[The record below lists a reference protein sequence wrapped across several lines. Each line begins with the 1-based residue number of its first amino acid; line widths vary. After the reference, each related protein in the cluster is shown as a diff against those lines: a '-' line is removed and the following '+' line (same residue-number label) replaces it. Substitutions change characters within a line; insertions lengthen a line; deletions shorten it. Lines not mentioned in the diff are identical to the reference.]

1 MKLINKKIGYWLITC
16 CAIFLFNCAG
26 QLVHSE
32 SWVETKDLF
41 NVKLN
46 MTSAEVI
53 QQLGEPLFVESFNDV
68 EEEMVSIKF
77 YYNFRTKEYSKEML
91 EQSKATTLNAE
102 NAWGRTTNIQFT
114 FVDDRL
120 IGWEEDKLT
129 LSMAKG
135 EQPKNGSA
143 LQYLSLLLNLIL
155 FIEVF

>member
-1 MKLINKKIGYWLITC
+1 
-16 CAIFLFNCAG
+16 
-26 QLVHSE
+26 
-32 SWVETKDLF
+32 
-41 NVKLN
+41 
-46 MTSAEVI
+46 
-53 QQLGEPLFVESFNDV
+53 
-68 EEEMVSIKF
+68 
-77 YYNFRTKEYSKEML
+77 ML